1 MRHALLI
8 AAVLAAPLAALPAA
22 AARADGDGPVA
33 AAQDRDDAFAQA
45 VEAPPPRTVVVT
57 ARRPAPSPRDKLIVA
72 STAPDRVFEEDEEG
86 ARIDDF
92 INGPIQPGRP
102 GEGEPRP
109 CDPHPPWRGRRRVR
123 RRQPRLR
130 RRRLRHG
137 GPAGGALPWAGGA
150 LGLGRALQ
158 RRPPLLTATR
168 AANGRPA
175 RFPMRKTMP

>member
-8 AAVLAAPLAALPAA
+8 AAVLAAPLAVLPAA

-45 VEAPPPRTVVVT
+45 VEAPPQRTVVVT

-109 CDPHPPWRGRRRVR
+109 CDPTPHGEVGAEYGGGSHGSGGGGYGTVALPVAHCHGLVVLSVSGERFSGGRRY
-123 RRQPRLR
+123 
-130 RRRLRHG
+130 
-137 GPAGGALPWAGGA
+137 
-150 LGLGRALQ
+150 
-158 RRPPLLTATR
+158 
-168 AANGRPA
+168 
-175 RFPMRKTMP
+175 